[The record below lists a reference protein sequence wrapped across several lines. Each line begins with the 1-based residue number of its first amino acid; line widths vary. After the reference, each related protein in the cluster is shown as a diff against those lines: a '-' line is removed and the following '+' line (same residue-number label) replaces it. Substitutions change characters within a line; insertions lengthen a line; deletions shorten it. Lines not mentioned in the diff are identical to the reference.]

1 MNQKCEQH
9 DKEITEIKTEFG
21 QFKKDVYNKLD
32 ELFEEVR
39 KPVLTDKQIAS
50 LIISLVVYL
59 VFTVNYISGN
69 NYRSIKNEDNLKVSI
84 QKDDKMMELLM
95 TIKEDVAEI
104 KGKQKAAK

>member
-1 MNQKCEQH
+1 MNQKCQQH

-21 QFKKDVYNKLD
+21 QFKKDVYSKLD

-39 KPVLTDKQIAS
+39 KPLLSDKQMAS
-50 LIISLVVYL
+50 LVITLVVYII
-59 VFTVNYISGN
+59 FTVNYISGN
-69 NYRSIKNEDNLKVSI
+69 NYRSIKNEDSLKLSI

-104 KGKQKAAK
+104 KGKQKASE

>member
-9 DKEITEIKTEFG
+9 EKEITEIKTEFG
-21 QFKKDVYNKLD
+21 QFKKDVYSKLD

-39 KPVLTDKQIAS
+39 KPLLSDKQMAS
-50 LIISLVVYL
+50 LIITLVVYL
-59 VFTVNYISGN
+59 IFTVNYISGN
-69 NYRSIKNEDNLKVSI
+69 NYRSIKNEDSLKLSI

-104 KGKQKAAK
+104 KGKQDK